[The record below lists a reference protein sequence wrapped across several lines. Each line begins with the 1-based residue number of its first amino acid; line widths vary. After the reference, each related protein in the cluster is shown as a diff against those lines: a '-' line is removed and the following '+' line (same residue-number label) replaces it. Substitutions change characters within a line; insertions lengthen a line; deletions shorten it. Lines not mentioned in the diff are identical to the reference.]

1 MSNLSDLVEVLAK
14 QALGGQTNQQNQSQS
29 SGSGLG
35 GILGSVLGQVMNQGS
50 ANQTSNT
57 NNGNTSS
64 QSGLGGILGSVLG
77 QLGQQGGRSNT
88 AAAGGGTSALL
99 VAVLPIILA
108 WIQKQG
114 GLQGALSKLQQAGL
128 GGQVQS
134 WVSPEAPEN
143 TPIPQQ
149 QVQQLFDEQ
158 DVAKV
163 AEETNVPTQ
172 NIYAAI
178 AAALPQ
184 VIDSLTPKGEQS
196 NQQEADNDIQ
206 NVLNLVS
213 GFLKK

>member
-14 QALGGQTNQQNQSQS
+14 QALGGQSNQQNQSQP

-35 GILGSVLGQVMNQGS
+35 GILGSVLGQVINQGN
-50 ANQTSNT
+50 NQSSNT
-57 NNGNTSS
+57 NNSNASS

-88 AAAGGGTSALL
+88 AASGGGTSALL

-143 TPIPQQ
+143 APIPQQ

-158 DVAKV
+158 DVVKV

-196 NQQEADNDIQ
+196 NQQEADSDIQ